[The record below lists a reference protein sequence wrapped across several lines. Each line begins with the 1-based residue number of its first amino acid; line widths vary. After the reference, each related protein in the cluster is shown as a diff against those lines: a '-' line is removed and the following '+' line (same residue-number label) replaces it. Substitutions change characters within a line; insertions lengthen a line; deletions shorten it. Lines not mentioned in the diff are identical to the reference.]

1 MAYFTD
7 NSKVADKEILTW
19 EMFGD
24 ASRELAQNIV
34 DSDFKPDI
42 VVAIARGGLV
52 LAGALTYALG
62 VKLSDAVNIEFYT
75 DVHETLPDPVLL
87 APMLDI
93 DSIRGKNVLLVDD
106 VADSGR
112 TLKMTV
118 DLLSQYETNVRSV
131 VLFTK
136 PRTIIHPEYSW
147 KDTEKWI
154 SFPWS
159 DKPPVVKSP
168 CVQA

>member
-7 NSKVADKEILTW
+7 NSKVSDKEILTW
-19 EMFGD
+19 TTFGD

-34 DSDFKPDI
+34 DSDFTPDI

-75 DVHETLPDPVLL
+75 DVHQTLPDPVLL

-93 DSIRGKNVLLVDD
+93 DSIKGKNVLLVDD

-112 TLKMTV
+112 TLKLTV
-118 DLLSQYETNVRSV
+118 ELLAQYDTNVRSA
-131 VLFTK
+131 VLYTK
-136 PRTIIHPEYSW
+136 PRTIILPDYSW
-147 KDTEKWI
+147 KDTDKWI

-159 DKPPVVKSP
+159 DQPPVTKS
-168 CVQA
+168 VS

>member
-7 NSKVADKEILTW
+7 NSKVSDKEILTW
-19 EMFGD
+19 TTFGD

-34 DSDFKPDI
+34 DSDFTPDI

-75 DVHETLPDPVLL
+75 DVHQTLPDPVLL

-93 DSIRGKNVLLVDD
+93 DSIKGKNVLLVDD

-112 TLKMTV
+112 TLKLTV
-118 DLLSQYETNVRSV
+118 ELLAQYDTNVRSA
-131 VLFTK
+131 VLYTK
-136 PRTIIHPEYSW
+136 PRTIILPDYSW
-147 KDTEKWI
+147 KDTDKWI

-159 DKPPVVKSP
+159 DQPPVTKS
-168 CVQA
+168 VL

>member
-19 EMFGD
+19 PMFGD
-24 ASRELAQNIV
+24 ASRELAQAIV

-62 VKLSDAVNIEFYT
+62 VKLADAVNIEFYT

-87 APMLDI
+87 APMLDV
-93 DSIRGKNVLLVDD
+93 DSIKGKNVLLVDD

-118 DLLSQYETNVRSV
+118 DLLAHYETNVRSV
-131 VLFTK
+131 VLYTK
-136 PRTIIHPEYSW
+136 PRTIIRPEYSW
-147 KDTEKWI
+147 KNTDKWI

-159 DKPPVVKSP
+159 AQPPVTKSNI
-168 CVQA
+168 